1 MVYNF
6 SFIYILTKVY
16 LGYWILISNNW
27 RVLEWTGVPLKKK
40 QSGNEGYKIS
50 TFVNQLRY
58 LRYYL
63 GAKTKLTFID
73 VPLKYK
79 REAE

>member
-1 MVYNF
+1 MDRS
-6 SFIYILTKVY
+6 SFK
-16 LGYWILISNNW
+16 
-27 RVLEWTGVPLKKK
+27 KKK